1 MNDYAL
7 SIEGMP
13 KLLSEIEDPLGNFK
27 RKIYPEYFK
36 KYYEANLVTY
46 QAIDSYYESVEE
58 KEAFLKELGTL
69 IAEEAG
75 KELDKIKK
83 KTQREKTLI
92 DYNLCLA
99 VYVLPGILEFKGKA
113 SEALAEAV
121 SAAWKERF
129 PTATVT
135 GATFEKINSGF
146 ERRFCYITTAVC
158 ETFGKPDDCYELTL
172 LRNYRDTYLADQED
186 GYAIIREYYDLAPTI
201 VKHINRCEN
210 SSEIYRQIWT
220 DYLSPCIGMIEQG
233 KNEDCKNL
241 YIKMVRDLE
250 QSYFKVQ

>member
-13 KLLSEIEDPLGNFK
+13 KLLSEIEDPIGNFK
-27 RKIYPEYFK
+27 KKLYPEYFK
-36 KYYEANLVTY
+36 EYYEKNLVTY
-46 QAIDSYYESVEE
+46 KAIDTYYESTEE

-69 IAEEAG
+69 VAKEAA
-75 KELDKIKK
+75 KDLDQIKK
-83 KTQREKTLI
+83 KTLREKTLI

-99 VYVLPGILEFKGKA
+99 VYVLPGILEFQGAA
-113 SEALAEAV
+113 SKELAEAV
-121 SAAWKERF
+121 QKAWKEQF
-129 PTATVT
+129 PTTNVK
-135 GATFEKINSGF
+135 GASFEKINSGF

-172 LRNYRDTYLADQED
+172 LRNYRDTYLSDQED
-186 GYAIIREYYDLAPTI
+186 GDRIIREYYDLAPTI
-201 VKHINRCEN
+201 VKHINRRDDAK
-210 SSEIYRQIWT
+210 EIYRQIWSE
-220 DYLSPCIGMIEQG
+220 YLSPCIGMIEEG

-250 QSYFKVQ
+250 QSYFKIQ